1 MENQKKKF
9 KFNIVDAVVIV
20 VILAVAAFF
29 IMKFIDFRQ
38 VQPDMGAQKM
48 SYTVRVDAMP
58 RSMYEEIADKLPAQ
72 MISNGGYINGY
83 VQSAEAEECGVTDIE
98 FKDSQN
104 PLSCYHVT
112 PADDYVSVI
121 FYCEANID
129 NSILNQVG
137 SQEVRVGRSHYVKTH
152 DVEVMG
158 TIISVERS
166 AAE

>member
-38 VQPDMGAQKM
+38 VQPDTGAQKLR
-48 SYTVRVDAMP
+48 YTVRVDAMP
-58 RSMYEEIADKLPAQ
+58 RDMYEEIAAQLPAQ
-72 MISNGGYINGY
+72 MISNGGYISAY
-83 VQSAEAEECGVTDIE
+83 VQSAEAEECTVSDIE

-104 PLSCYHVT
+104 QLSAYHVE
-112 PADDYVSVI
+112 PNGDYVTVI
-121 FYCEANID
+121 FSCEADTD

-152 DVEVMG
+152 DAEVLG
-158 TIISVERS
+158 TIVSLERT
-166 AAE
+166 AAQ